1 MSLKNIFVLRQV
13 TSMFN
18 NLEKTE
24 KLVSYV
30 SAIILM
36 NFIDSNHTCL
46 TEEQLKNFMK
56 TKDFTDAVLLK
67 IEDLKGISTNFY
79 SQLVK
84 DEPLRLSSLNGHFKK
99 MNASD

>member
-1 MSLKNIFVLRQV
+1 
-13 TSMFN
+13 MFN

-67 IEDLKGISTNFY
+67 IEDLKGLSTNFY
-79 SQLVK
+79 S
-84 DEPLRLSSLNGHFKK
+84 
-99 MNASD
+99 